1 MKAIEKINALL
12 LQHGKTGAEMSR
24 DLGLSNSAYSL
35 WNTGSTN
42 PSVKNLKRI
51 ADYFGVNV
59 SEIADD
65 TEKENPVIVRDGN
78 VKPELSED
86 ERQLLTL
93 YRSMNDAGRIAL
105 LAAANGFANSPAY
118 TEDTSFVGVG

>member
-12 LQHGKTGAEMSR
+12 LQQGKTGAEMSR

-42 PSVKNLKRI
+42 PSKKNLKRI

-59 SEIADD
+59 TDVVDD
-65 TEKENPVIVRDGN
+65 LEPGKEKPATISDGQEKN
-78 VKPELSED
+78 EEELLDIELMHRLTMLSPDELS
-86 ERQLLTL
+86 RV
-93 YRSMNDAGRIAL
+93 DAFVQGI
-105 LAAANGFANSPAY
+105 LASR
-118 TEDTSFVGVG
+118 

>member
-12 LQHGKTGAEMSR
+12 LQNGKTGAEMSR

-35 WNTGSTN
+35 WNTGATK
-42 PSVKNLKRI
+42 PSAKNLKRI
-51 ADYFGVNV
+51 ADYFGVSV
-59 SEIADD
+59 VEIIDD
-65 TEKENPVIVRDGN
+65 AETEKPATVRDGI
-78 VKPELSED
+78 VKTELSKD
-86 ERQLLTL
+86 EQQLLAL
-93 YRSMNDAGRIAL
+93 YRSMNASGRTAL

>member
-78 VKPELSED
+78 VKSELSED

>member
-118 TEDTSFVGVG
+118 TEDTSFMGVG